1 MIIFLVVI
9 IADMYQTIERT
20 ITTFRIVTKTITSTT
35 TNNGT
40 VLTMHKSNT
49 HYLHLKSH
57 CPHDNMVDH
66 HHHYVHLLVLAVI
79 IARTQ
84 TSTQTNRFTVMR
96 ARKVSTHKLNT
107 RYIVQ
112 VICTALHL
120 VAISRVGKTN
130 RERWSSM

>member
-79 IARTQ
+79 IART
-84 TSTQTNRFTVMR
+84 
-96 ARKVSTHKLNT
+96 
-107 RYIVQ
+107 
-112 VICTALHL
+112 
-120 VAISRVGKTN
+120 
-130 RERWSSM
+130 